1 MCDFFNKLGKYF
13 FNASFVDLCPF
24 LISND
29 FCWGTPGL
37 TGSCHIHMMD
47 RVAANDKTF
56 FGRLTLNHFHGP
68 NLLTQSN
75 ALATVIT
82 LH

>member
-1 MCDFFNKLGKYF
+1 MVLNPLQFQEHHFSQGL
-13 FNASFVDLCPF
+13 L
-24 LISND
+24 SND

-56 FGRLTLNHFHGP
+56 FGRLTFNHFHGP